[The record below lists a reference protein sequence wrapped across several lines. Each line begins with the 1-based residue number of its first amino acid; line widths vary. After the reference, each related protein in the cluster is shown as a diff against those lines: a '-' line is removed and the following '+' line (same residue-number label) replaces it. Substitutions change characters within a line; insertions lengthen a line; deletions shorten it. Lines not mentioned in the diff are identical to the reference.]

1 MNDNEKYFDDAREM
15 FATQGWKT
23 FMAEVQQ
30 AILSARVENIESAD
44 KFWITKGEL
53 AAYHRIA
60 GYEEMLRQ
68 AEEQAQESADE
79 SFE

>member
-1 MNDNEKYFDDAREM
+1 MSDNEKYFDDAREM
-15 FATQGWKT
+15 FATAGWKS

-30 AILSARVENIESAD
+30 AIISSRVENIDSAD
-44 KFWITKGEL
+44 KFWMMKGEL

-60 GYEEMLRQ
+60 GYEDMLRQ
-68 AEEQAQESADE
+68 AEQQAEEITDE